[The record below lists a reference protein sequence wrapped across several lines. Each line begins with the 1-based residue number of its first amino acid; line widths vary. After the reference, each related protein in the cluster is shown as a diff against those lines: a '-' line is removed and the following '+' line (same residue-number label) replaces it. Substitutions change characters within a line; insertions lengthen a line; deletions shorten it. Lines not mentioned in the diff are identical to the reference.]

1 MYPSFSGPKSS
12 PDAVFGQACPASRTI
27 WAGCKTSAAP
37 AVLIFWNTL
46 MNEAK
51 SGSTPATDDQ
61 ADGKAALPQDF
72 ETALAQLESLVSQM
86 ETGALPLDR
95 SLAAYEQGVEL
106 AKICQRRLDQAEQ
119 QVKVLQGN
127 LLKPL
132 ADVDSGEE

>member
-1 MYPSFSGPKSS
+1 MN
-12 PDAVFGQACPASRTI
+12 DAKP
-27 WAGCKTSAAP
+27 
-37 AVLIFWNTL
+37 
-46 MNEAK
+46 
-51 SGSTPATDDQ
+51 GSTPAAADQ

-86 ETGALPLDR
+86 ETGALPLDQ

-132 ADVDSGEE
+132 ADADSGEE